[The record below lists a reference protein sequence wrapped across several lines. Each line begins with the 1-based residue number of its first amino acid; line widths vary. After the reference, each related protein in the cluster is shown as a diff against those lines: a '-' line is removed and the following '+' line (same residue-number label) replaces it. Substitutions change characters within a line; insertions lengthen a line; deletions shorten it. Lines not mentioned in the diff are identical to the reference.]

1 MADWMVGQTI
11 RPGTPQF
18 DRLVE
23 QVIWQESSGRPG
35 LVSSAGAAGLMQ
47 IMPGTAADPGF
58 GVRPMDWDRRFEPAE
73 NRRFGTEYLG
83 AMLENFDGD
92 VSRALVAYNAGPGRA
107 QNWRGD
113 NASLPGETQGYL
125 RNIMGR
131 LSGQRDDG
139 PPGGV
144 AHAAT
149 SGMAAS
155 TVGGSTPSS
164 PQQTTMPLQILR
176 GTRADY
182 PTSGGLNISMDFN
195 AAPGGGARGTEV
207 IIPDN
212 ATPAIRAAAERF
224 NVLVAEFAQ
233 ENGIAGYP
241 IRGVRTR
248 SENGRGAGNTIHT
261 EPFFNDDL
269 AMQNLIQANPGAF
282 AQIYTEAFGEID
294 ARLVAPHGVG
304 NDRGATSS
312 VFGNETDFGFLMI
325 DSLLEGGAQLGSG
338 STGGFGGM
346 GSASSGNGGASGG
359 AGTGGVQGGGGG
371 EGPAAPGMDGA
382 GSGFNERRAAFEA
395 MAAHSRQQA
404 ANTPFG
410 AGNGRRID
418 RTNTSFTSAQAT
430 QLVQGVRLG
439 NIFQ

>member
-35 LVSSAGAAGLMQ
+35 LVSPSGAAGLMQ

-92 VSRALVAYNAGPGRA
+92 VSRALIAYNAGPGRA

-113 NASLPGETQGYL
+113 NSTLPGETQGYL

-131 LSGQRDDG
+131 LSGTREDG
-139 PPGGV
+139 PPGDV
-144 AHAAT
+144 SHTAAAGTT
-149 SGMAAS
+149 SS
-155 TVGGSTPSS
+155 TTGAP
-164 PQQTTMPLQILR
+164 TMPLQILR

-182 PTSGGLNISMDFN
+182 PTSGGLNISMDYN

-269 AMQNLIQANPGAF
+269 AMQNLIKANPGAF

-304 NDRGATSS
+304 SDRGATSS
-312 VFGNETDFGFLMI
+312 VFGTETDFGFLMI
-325 DSLLEGGAQLGSG
+325 DSLLDGGAQLGSS

-346 GSASSGNGGASGG
+346 GAGGTGGTGGASAG

-371 EGPAAPGMDGA
+371 AGSAAPGMDGA

-410 AGNGRRID
+410 AGNGRQID
-418 RTNTSFTSAQAT
+418 RNNASFTSAQAT

>member
-35 LVSSAGAAGLMQ
+35 AVSSSGAAGLMQ

-92 VSRALVAYNAGPGRA
+92 VSRALIAYNAGPGRA

-113 NASLPGETQGYL
+113 TTSLPRETQGYL

-139 PPGGV
+139 PPG
-144 AHAAT
+144 A
-149 SGMAAS
+149 
-155 TVGGSTPSS
+155 GGSTASETTGTSGTPGTSS
-164 PQQTTMPLQILR
+164 SPLQILR

-212 ATPAIRAAAERF
+212 ATPAIRAAADRF

-248 SENGRGAGNTIHT
+248 SENGRGVGNTIHT

-269 AMQNLIQANPGAF
+269 AMQNIIQANPGAF

-304 NDRGATSS
+304 NDRGAISS

-325 DSLLEGGAQLGSG
+325 DSLLEGGAELGSS
-338 STGGFGGM
+338 STGGFG
-346 GSASSGNGGASGG
+346 SSGNSGAAGAAGSAGAV
-359 AGTGGVQGGGGG
+359 AGTSGT
-371 EGPAAPGMDGA
+371 GPAAPGMGGA
-382 GSGFNERRAAFEA
+382 GTGFNARRAAFEA
-395 MAAHSRQQA
+395 MSTQARQQA

-410 AGNGRRID
+410 AGTGRQID
-418 RTNTSFTSAQAT
+418 RNNVSFTSAQAT